1 MLSSA
6 ALLIAFTLTASDDVA
21 AGNDVKVKT
30 LSGETAAGQLASL
43 SPEKAVLKTTLGDRE
58 FRREDLLS
66 IEAAAA
72 SRAEKAAVWVDL
84 VDGSTLV
91 AVEYLVSAG
100 KAQIE
105 LLGGLTIEIPARSVT
120 SVRLRTQDAQLAQQ
134 WRAIVAAMATG
145 DQIVQRKTSMRTVE
159 DGDNEP
165 KTVTET
171 ALDSLEG
178 VVSDISPEVVKF
190 DFGGEKIDVKRE
202 KIEGIVYFH
211 PTKRNFPPPLCRL
224 IDASGSQWYVK
235 AIELRQ
241 SKLAVTS
248 SAGIEFSLPMSAVV
262 KLDFGVGNVLLLS
275 ELEPDNQTASFS
287 LQPKGMTA
295 SFAEL
300 FKPGRNRRFG
310 GSALTL
316 KGAKEIKDSSK
327 KLKDKYD
334 EGLALHATTRV
345 EYRVPEGF
353 RWFRAAVGMDESVG
367 EAAHFRFIVYGDN
380 KELLSREFDAAGNYL
395 PLDME
400 LDISGVRRLS
410 IAVDAGQG
418 LEIGDQLN
426 LCEARLT
433 K

>member
-1 MLSSA
+1 MLNSA
-6 ALLIAFTLTASDDVA
+6 ALLIAFTLAASEDVA
-21 AGNDVKVKT
+21 ARDDVKVKT
-30 LSGETAAGQLASL
+30 LTGEAAAGQLMSL
-43 SPEKAVLKTTLGDRE
+43 SAEKAVLKTESGNRE

-72 SRAEKAAVWVDL
+72 PRAEKAAVWIEL
-84 VDGSTLV
+84 VDGSMLV
-91 AVEYLVSAG
+91 AAEYLVTAG

-105 LLGGLTIEIPARSVT
+105 LLGGQKIDIPARSVT
-120 SVRLRTQDAQLAQQ
+120 SVRLRTQDAELAQQ
-134 WRAIVAAMATG
+134 WRSIVAAMATG

-159 DGDNEP
+159 DVDNEP

-178 VVSDISPEVVKF
+178 IVSDISPEVVKF
-190 DFGGEKIDVKRE
+190 DFGGDKIDVKRE

-211 PTKRNFPPPLCRL
+211 PTRRNFPPPLCRL
-224 IDASGSQWYVK
+224 IDASGSRWSVK
-235 AIELRQ
+235 ALELRQ
-241 SKLAVTS
+241 AELAVTS
-248 SAGIEFSLPMSAVV
+248 SAGSEFSLPMSSVA
-262 KLDFGVGNVLLLS
+262 KLDFAAGNVLFLS
-275 ELEPDNQTASFS
+275 ELEAENQTASFS

-310 GSALTL
+310 GAALTL
-316 KGAKEIKDSSK
+316 KGAKEIKDPSK
-327 KLKDKYD
+327 KLKDKYE

-345 EYRVPEGF
+345 EFRVPEGF

-380 KELLSREFDAAGNYL
+380 KELLSHEFDAARNYL
-395 PLDME
+395 PLDLE
-400 LDISGVRRLS
+400 LDIAGVRRLV
-410 IAVDAGQG
+410 IVVDAGQG